1 MHAPIGVSVGEMS
14 EPAMKLFKPGM
25 KLAFG
30 RILFA
35 FGAAPMVALA
45 EQPLPDPFSLYR
57 DVRAPVE
64 AATTFSVHVEKQ
76 FDVVMLD
83 GAMVLYSGALDIL
96 AERAGALHID
106 YGDDLS
112 AKELWYDGTTLTL
125 IDHLH
130 NVYAQVPAE
139 GRVATMLVDLDERYG
154 LQLPLSPLLS
164 AGIADDF
171 EDHVRS
177 ASYLGIHDAEGEP
190 CHHVLFRG
198 TSVDLQA
205 WITIG
210 EKPLLRKM
218 VVTFRDIEGSPQQTL
233 IFSDWNLKARANSR
247 DFKAKIPDDAV
258 RTEFLVLSE
267 E

>member
-1 MHAPIGVSVGEMS
+1 
-14 EPAMKLFKPGM
+14 MKLFHPG
-25 KLAFG
+25 K
-30 RILFA
+30 RIAIVHLIFT
-35 FGAAPMVALA
+35 FGAVPIGALA
-45 EQPLPDPFSLYR
+45 EQAVPDPISLYR

-139 GRVATMLVDLDERYG
+139 GRVATMLVELDERYG

-171 EDHVRS
+171 EDHVQS

-218 VVTFRDIEGSPQQTL
+218 VATFREIDGSPQQTL
-233 IFSDWNLKARANSR
+233 IFSDWNLCMAISSCELTNGCSGCGRKWTGNWGQ
-247 DFKAKIPDDAV
+247 FI
-258 RTEFLVLSE
+258 
-267 E
+267 